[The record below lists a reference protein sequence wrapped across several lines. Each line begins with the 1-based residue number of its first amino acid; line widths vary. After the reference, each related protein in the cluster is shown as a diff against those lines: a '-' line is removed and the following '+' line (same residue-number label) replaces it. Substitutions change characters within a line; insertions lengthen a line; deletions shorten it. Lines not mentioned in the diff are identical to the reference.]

1 MLENIIVLLLAAL
14 PLMGSPGPATL
25 STAAV
30 GSAYGAA
37 RGVPYLAGIC
47 AGTSTVLLIVAS
59 GITGVIFAVPGALPV
74 ITVAAAAYI
83 LFLAWKIATAP
94 PLATRGEA
102 GKAPSFVPGYLLAI
116 ANPKA
121 YAAIGAVF
129 SSVVVVEAE
138 LATDAVVKV
147 VALTALVVAINTI
160 WLLFGAA
167 FARYLSSPRL
177 GRAVNITFAVL
188 LVVSV
193 AAAVLG

>member
-1 MLENIIVLLLAAL
+1 MIENLIVLLLTAL

-25 STAAV
+25 SSAAV

-37 RGVPYLAGIC
+37 RGVPYVAGIC
-47 AGTSTVLLIVAS
+47 AGTTTVLLIVA
-59 GITGVIFAVPGALPV
+59 TGVTGVVFAVPGALPV

-83 LFLAWKIATAP
+83 LYLAWKIATAP
-94 PLATRGEA
+94 PLASRGEA
-102 GKAPSFVPGYLLAI
+102 GKAPSFIPGYLLAI

-129 SSVVVVEAE
+129 SSVTVIETD
-138 LATDAVVKV
+138 LTTDAVVKF
-147 VALTALVVAINTI
+147 VALSILVVIINNT
-160 WLLFGAA
+160 WMLFGAA

-177 GRAVNITFAVL
+177 GRAINITFAVL

-193 AAAVLG
+193 VAAVLG